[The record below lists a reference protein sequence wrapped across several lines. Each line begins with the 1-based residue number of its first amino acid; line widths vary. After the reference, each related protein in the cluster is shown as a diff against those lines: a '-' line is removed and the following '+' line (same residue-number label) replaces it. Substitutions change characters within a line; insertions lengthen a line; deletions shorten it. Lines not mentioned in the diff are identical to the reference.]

1 MARSRR
7 AAAADSSDRLPE
19 ALEML
24 TEQVQQLGLNVHQL
38 VEVSGLLQ
46 DKLSTLCM
54 VADELLTELQWRNNR
69 VAGTDQKRSFGL
81 VSMPIDPT
89 AENWQINQAMAD
101 SSTIATPSVSR
112 SRTQK
117 LFD

>member
-7 AAAADSSDRLPE
+7 AAAAQSNDRLPE
-19 ALEML
+19 AVEVL
-24 TEQVQQLGLNVHQL
+24 TEQVHQLSINVNQL
-38 VEVSGLLQ
+38 VEVSSLLR
-46 DKLSTLCM
+46 DKLSTLSM

-69 VAGTDQKRSFGL
+69 VAGTDQKRSFRL

-89 AENWQINQAMAD
+89 TENWQINQAMAE
-101 SSTIATPSVSR
+101 SLTIATPSVSR

-117 LFD
+117 ILD